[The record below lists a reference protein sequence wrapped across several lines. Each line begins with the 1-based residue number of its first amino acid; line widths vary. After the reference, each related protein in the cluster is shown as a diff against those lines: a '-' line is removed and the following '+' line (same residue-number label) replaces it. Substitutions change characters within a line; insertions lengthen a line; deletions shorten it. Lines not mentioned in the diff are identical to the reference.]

1 METVAVIRQYINGIL
16 AALALLGAALLYR
29 KGRTDERTRE
39 DIRDW
44 NEYIATRDRMESADP
59 GSDVDQ
65 WLRDRA
71 KRDGTL

>member
-1 METVAVIRQYINGIL
+1 MIRQYLNGIL
-16 AALALLGAALLYR
+16 AALALLGAAMLYR

-44 NEYIATRDRMESADP
+44 NEFIATRNRMEAADP
-59 GSDVDQ
+59 GDNVDQ

>member
-1 METVAVIRQYINGIL
+1 
-16 AALALLGAALLYR
+16 LGAALLYR

-71 KRDGTL
+71 KRDGNL

>member
-1 METVAVIRQYINGIL
+1 MIRRYINGIL
-16 AALALLGAALLYR
+16 AALALLGAAMLYR

-44 NEYIATRDRMESADP
+44 NEYLATRDRIEAADP

-71 KRDGTL
+71 SQSKRDL

>member
-1 METVAVIRQYINGIL
+1 MIRQYLNGIL
-16 AALALLGAALLYR
+16 AALALLGAAMLYR

-44 NEYIATRDRMESADP
+44 NEYIATRDRMEAADP
-59 GSDVDQ
+59 GSDLDQ

-71 KRDGTL
+71 KSSGDL

>member
-1 METVAVIRQYINGIL
+1 MIRRYINGIL

-59 GSDVDQ
+59 GDDVDK
-65 WLRDRA
+65 WLSERA
-71 KRDGTL
+71 KR

>member
-1 METVAVIRQYINGIL
+1 MIRRYINGIL
-16 AALALLGAALLYR
+16 AALALLGAAMLYR

-44 NEYIATRDRMESADP
+44 NEYLATRDRIEAADP

-71 KRDGTL
+71 KRNGDL

>member
-1 METVAVIRQYINGIL
+1 MIRQYLNGIL

-44 NEYIATRDRMESADP
+44 NEFIATRNRMEAADP
-59 GSDVDQ
+59 GDNVDQ

>member
-1 METVAVIRQYINGIL
+1 MIRRYINGIL
-16 AALALLGAALLYR
+16 AALALLGAAMLYR
-29 KGRTDERTRE
+29 KGRTDERTQE

-44 NEYIATRDRMESADP
+44 NEYIATRDRMESADT

-71 KRDGTL
+71 KRDGNL

>member
-1 METVAVIRQYINGIL
+1 MIRQYLHGIL
-16 AALALLGAALLYR
+16 AALALVGAALLYR
-29 KGRTDERTRE
+29 KGRTDERTKE
-39 DIRDW
+39 NIRDW

-71 KRDGTL
+71 KRSGDL

>member
-1 METVAVIRQYINGIL
+1 MIGRYLNGIL

-29 KGRTDERTRE
+29 KGQTDARTKENIKDF
-39 DIRDW
+39 
-44 NEYIATRDRMESADP
+44 NEYIATRERMEAADP

-71 KRDGTL
+71 SQSKRDL